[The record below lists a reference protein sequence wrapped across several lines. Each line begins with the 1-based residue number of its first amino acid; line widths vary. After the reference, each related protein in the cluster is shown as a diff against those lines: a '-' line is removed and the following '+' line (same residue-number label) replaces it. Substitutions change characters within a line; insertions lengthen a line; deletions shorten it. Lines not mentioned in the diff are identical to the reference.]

1 MDYGSLKGTV
11 LDWIARQDI
20 SDSVFE
26 GFTTIVEQTIA
37 AELRCYDLE
46 GTYVDEIESPE
57 DSGFCSITLPADFRE
72 ARVVSVGDKPLMYIE
87 PQRFLSNEYNGG
99 FTIVAGK
106 MLFGRS
112 AGSGKVSVIYYKR
125 VPHIN
130 LENLTNAIIE
140 KYPNVYLFGCLREAY
155 SYISD
160 NDKAS
165 LYDTRFTRALEEA
178 KYDAD
183 TGAYSGSVL
192 SPLS

>member
-1 MDYGSLKGTV
+1 MDYGSLKSTV

-20 SDSVFE
+20 SDVVFE
-26 GFTTIVEQTIA
+26 GFVTIIEQTIS

-46 GTYVDEIESPE
+46 GIFSGTVEEDEN
-57 DSGFCSITLPADFRE
+57 GYTTLSLPTDFRE
-72 ARVVSVGDKPLMYIE
+72 ARVVTLGSKPLMYIE
-87 PQRFLSNEYNGG
+87 PQRFLSNVNCNG
-99 FTIVAGK
+99 FTIIGGK
-106 MLFGRS
+106 ICFGNG
-112 AGSGKVSVIYYKR
+112 AGSGIAQVTYYKR

-130 LENLTNAIIE
+130 LQSLSNAIIS

-155 SYISD
+155 NYISD
-160 NDKAS
+160 VDKAS
-165 LYDTRFTRALEEA
+165 VMDTRFERALEEA